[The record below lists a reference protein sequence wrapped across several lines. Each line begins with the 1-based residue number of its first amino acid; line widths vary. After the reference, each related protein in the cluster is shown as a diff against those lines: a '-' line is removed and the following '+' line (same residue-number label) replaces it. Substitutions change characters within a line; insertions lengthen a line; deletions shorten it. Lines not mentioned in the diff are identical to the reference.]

1 MSHKPQHF
9 NEFLMNFLK
18 NSPSANEAEVV
29 NVANMVK
36 EAVTIQSREAK
47 KPFIPN
53 KKEEETK

>member
-1 MSHKPQHF
+1 MNKPQHF
-9 NEFLMNFLK
+9 NEFLMNFLN
-18 NSPSANEAEVV
+18 NSQPVNEAEAK

-47 KPFIPN
+47 KPFIPI

>member
-1 MSHKPQHF
+1 MNKPQHF

-18 NSPSANEAEVV
+18 TSQPATVEEAV

-36 EAVTIQSREAK
+36 EAVAIQSIAAN
-47 KPFIPN
+47 KPFIPI

>member
-1 MSHKPQHF
+1 MNKPQHF

-18 NSPSANEAEVV
+18 NSQPATVEEAV

-36 EAVTIQSREAK
+36 EAVTIQSIEAK

>member
-1 MSHKPQHF
+1 MNKPQHF
-9 NEFLMNFLK
+9 NEFLMNFLN
-18 NSPSANEAEVV
+18 NSQPANEEEAI

-47 KPFIPN
+47 KPFIPS

>member
-1 MSHKPQHF
+1 MNKPQHF
-9 NEFLMNFLK
+9 NEFLMDALYR
-18 NSPSANEAEVV
+18 SQPANEAEAV

-47 KPFIPN
+47 KPFIPS